1 MKRIMSVKRM
11 LVIKKMK
18 RMNQTTI
25 KVKRMSMMMKTVSS
39 MDQSPKMMTKM
50 KMMGDVDKINSI
62 NSHKNKARR

>member
-1 MKRIMSVKRM
+1 MKRIMSGKRM
-11 LVIKKMK
+11 LVIKKIK

-25 KVKRMSMMMKTVSS
+25 KVKRMSMMMKTISS
-39 MDQSPKMMTKM
+39 MDQNPKMMTKM

>member
-1 MKRIMSVKRM
+1 MKRIMSGKRM

-25 KVKRMSMMMKTVSS
+25 KVKRMSMMMKTISS